1 MTSIED
7 VLAEA
12 RQRILRYA
20 PTEAAAAHALIVDL
34 RSHDERAR
42 TGIIPGSIHVPRSV
56 LEWRADPE
64 SGWSNPRIADRRL
77 PLILV
82 CTQGYSSSLAAES
95 LVVLG
100 FEHVGD
106 LEGGFEAWET
116 AGLGEIPLRIVRGGT
131 LDDTSW
137 LKPTAHYWTRSRQP
151 WVALPEDAAIFATHP
166 DRR

>member
-1 MTSIED
+1 VTSIDD

-20 PTEAAAAHALIVDL
+20 PAEAAAAHALIVDL

-56 LEWRADPE
+56 LEWRADPDSE
-64 SGWSNPRIADRRL
+64 WSNPRIADRQL
-77 PLILV
+77 PLVLV
-82 CTQGYSSSLAAES
+82 CTHGYSSSLAAAS

-106 LEGGFEAWET
+106 LEGGFEAWAA
-116 AGLGEIPLRIVRGGT
+116 AGLP
-131 LDDTSW
+131 
-137 LKPTAHYWTRSRQP
+137 
-151 WVALPEDAAIFATHP
+151 VAPPPEPEDGP
-166 DRR
+166 PGMGGPE